1 MNYFSSNF
9 TLGILGG
16 GQLGKMLLHVTS
28 RLNIKTNILDPNN
41 DSPCKNL
48 CNDFSQGNL
57 MDFDS
62 VYNFGKYCDLVTY
75 EIEHVNIEALEK
87 LELEGIKVF
96 PSSNTLKIIQDK
108 SKQKQFFVDNKIP
121 TAQFI
126 YFKSLED
133 FKISTKK
140 NSIKYPFVWKKTKF
154 GYDGY
159 GVKIIHS
166 PSDLDELPNDEF
178 IIEELIPFKKELAT
192 TIARNESGQIEIF
205 PIVEMDFNKTSNQV
219 EYVICPAQIN
229 NDLKVIA
236 KDIALKV
243 SKSFKHVGLL
253 AVEMFL
259 TNDNSILVNEV
270 APRPHNS
277 AHYTIEACSSSQ
289 FDQHINSIL
298 NLPLGCSKSFIYAI
312 MANLVGSEGSVGQ
325 VCYEGIE
332 EAMKIDNVKI
342 HLYGKPQTKPNR
354 KMGHATIIDTDL
366 NKGIEKAKK
375 VKKLIQIKTK

>member
-1 MNYFSSNF
+1 M
-9 TLGILGG
+9 
-16 GQLGKMLLHVTS
+16 
-28 RLNIKTNILDPNN
+28 
-41 DSPCKNL
+41 
-48 CNDFSQGNL
+48 
-57 MDFDS
+57 
-62 VYNFGKYCDLVTY
+62 
-75 EIEHVNIEALEK
+75 
-87 LELEGIKVF
+87 
-96 PSSNTLKIIQDK
+96 
-108 SKQKQFFVDNKIP
+108 
-121 TAQFI
+121 
-126 YFKSLED
+126 
-133 FKISTKK
+133 
-140 NSIKYPFVWKKTKF
+140 
-154 GYDGY
+154 
-159 GVKIIHS
+159 
-166 PSDLDELPNDEF
+166 PNDEF

-192 TIARNESGQIEIF
+192 TIARNESGQIEVF

-236 KDIALKV
+236 KNIALKV

-325 VCYEGIE
+325 VYYEGIE